1 MRADKAPKAPCLQAE
16 AKPERAD
23 MLLFAACYRSLPL
36 ELSSAHEYILGSYR
50 AERFELAL
58 GLLQQGASYGT
69 VYLYVGIFML
79 LVTGFVATTLVL
91 ARLISPSRRSSA
103 KSQNYETGEM
113 TVTDPWRPFPVRYYV
128 FALLF
133 LVFDVEAAFL
143 YPWAVIY
150 DSLGV
155 YGFVEMVVFV
165 LILAVGLIYAWK
177 KGALTWV

>member
-1 MRADKAPKAPCLQAE
+1 LV
-16 AKPERAD
+16 
-23 MLLFAACYRSLPL
+23 
-36 ELSSAHEYILGSYR
+36 
-50 AERFELAL
+50 L
-58 GLLQQGASYGT
+58 GLLQQEASYGT

-91 ARLISPSRRSSA
+91 ARLISPGRRSTT
-103 KSQNYETGEM
+103 KGENYETGEV

-150 DSLGV
+150 KSLGL
-155 YGFVEMVVFV
+155 YGFVEMVIFV
-165 LILAVGLIYAWK
+165 LILAVGLVYAWK
-177 KGALTWV
+177 KGALKWV

>member
-1 MRADKAPKAPCLQAE
+1 
-16 AKPERAD
+16 
-23 MLLFAACYRSLPL
+23 
-36 ELSSAHEYILGSYR
+36 
-50 AERFELAL
+50 LAL
-58 GLLQQGASYGT
+58 GLLQQEASYGM

-91 ARLISPSRRSSA
+91 ARLISPSRQGSKQKRMT
-103 KSQNYETGEM
+103 YETGEM

-150 DSLGV
+150 KSLGV
-155 YGFVEMVVFV
+155 YGFVEMVIFV
-165 LILAVGLIYAWK
+165 SILAVGLIYAWK
-177 KGALTWV
+177 KGALKWV